1 MKIRALVVACTAAG
15 LATMTLSS
23 ASAVTHRAEPRTAAA
38 LPNPCHSDPQ
48 MGDAMEKISG
58 PGPQLDGGY
67 GLIGGT
73 RAGSCVKVVE
83 PRQQGHATHTV
94 VVRSDG
100 EVQRRSYADGSSNT
114 RMAHKADNK
123 CRVTVTETVTHRGRN
138 SSVYQAKITIRSCKL
153 YG

>member
-58 PGPQLDGGY
+58 PGPQ
-67 GLIGGT
+67 T
-73 RAGSCVKVVE
+73 RRWLRFDRRHARRLLRQGRGA
-83 PRQQGHATHTV
+83 RQQGHATHTV